1 MLLLK
6 LHLPMKMLDVAVLA
20 EDLAKPLPDRTPVV
34 DVQKLLAAPIGNLL
48 QPERHQELDVPRK
61 HPGPHPGPHLGDSL
75 KNKDVDVDSSPS
87 QSHTEDQGGTPLP
100 SDTTPDKDKRLNS
113 RLTDS

>member
-1 MLLLK
+1 MLMLLLK
-6 LHLPMKMLDVAVLA
+6 LHLLMKMPDVDVLA
-20 EDLAKPLPDRTPVV
+20 EDLAEHLPDKILVV
-34 DVQKLLAAPIGNLL
+34 DVQRLLAELTGDPLP
-48 QPERHQELDVPRK
+48 PERHQELDVLRK
-61 HPGPHPGPHLGDSL
+61 HPGPHLGDSP

>member
-1 MLLLK
+1 MLLPK
-6 LHLPMKMLDVAVLA
+6 LHLPMKMLDAAVLA
-20 EDLAKPLPDRTPVV
+20 EDSAEHLPDRTLVV
-34 DVQKLLAAPIGNLL
+34 DVQELLAAPTRDPL
-48 QPERHQELDVPRK
+48 QPERHQELDVPK
-61 HPGPHPGPHLGDSL
+61 KHPGPHLGDSL

>member
-1 MLLLK
+1 MLLPK
-6 LHLPMKMLDVAVLA
+6 LHLPMKMLDAAVLA
-20 EDLAKPLPDRTPVV
+20 EDLAEHLPDRTLVV
-34 DVQKLLAAPIGNLL
+34 DVQELLAAPIRDPL

-61 HPGPHPGPHLGDSL
+61 HPGPHLGDSL

>member
-1 MLLLK
+1 MLPLK
-6 LHLPMKMLDVAVLA
+6 LHLLMRMPDVDVLV
-20 EDLAKPLPDRTPVV
+20 EDLAEHPPDRTLVV
-34 DVQKLLAAPIGNLL
+34 DVQELLAELTGDLL

-61 HPGPHPGPHLGDSL
+61 HPGLHQGDNL

>member
-6 LHLPMKMLDVAVLA
+6 LHLPTKMPDVAVLA
-20 EDLAKPLPDRTPVV
+20 EDLAEHLPDRTPVV
-34 DVQKLLAAPIGNLL
+34 DVQELLAAPTGDLP
-48 QPERHQELDVPRK
+48 QPEKHQELDVSRK
-61 HPGPHPGPHLGDSL
+61 HPGPHLGDSL

>member
-6 LHLPMKMLDVAVLA
+6 LHLPMKMLDVAVLV
-20 EDLAKPLPDRTPVV
+20 EDLAEHLPNRTPVV
-34 DVQKLLAAPIGNLL
+34 DVLKLLAAPIGNLL

-100 SDTTPDKDKRLNS
+100 LDTTPDKDKRLNS